1 MIIKWIFVCS
11 AIIITVTFAIFWY
24 KIAHQT
30 TFRGKWNQIKSP
42 LIVFD
47 FDGTI
52 CPSYPLFIDQ
62 VNVLTGGAKSSVE
75 AIDFRSMN
83 LGQILKTLK
92 VSLFRLPFL
101 VRKARRNVQKQLLE
115 LPPVAGIVEVLQEL
129 KRRGYF
135 LGILTSNSE
144 ENVSLYFQKYKIDF
158 FDFIYTGNNVFG
170 KEKHLKAI
178 LKKTHLDPKRD
189 LVVYIGDEVRD
200 MEAAQK
206 AGFGSIA
213 VAWGYNSFSLLQ
225 ASHPDILLENPS
237 AVMEIFH
244 DENFSTLK
252 SHPFKR
258 N

>member
-1 MIIKWIFVCS
+1 MIAKWILIFS
-11 AIIITVTFAIFWY
+11 ALIITVTFAIFWY

-30 TFRGKWNQIKSP
+30 TFRGKWSQIKAP

-62 VNVLTGGAKSSVE
+62 VSVLTGGSRSDMKAV
-75 AIDFRSMN
+75 DFRSMN

-115 LPPVAGIVEVLQEL
+115 LPPVSGIMETLQEL
-129 KRRGYF
+129 KRRGYS

-178 LKKTHLDPKRD
+178 LKKAHLDPKRD
-189 LVVYIGDEVRD
+189 FVVYIGDEVRD
-200 MEAAQK
+200 MEAAQR

-213 VAWGYNSFSLLQ
+213 VTWGYNSFPLLQ
-225 ASHPDILLENPS
+225 ASNPDILLENPS
-237 AVMEIFH
+237 LLTEVFH
-244 DENFSTLK
+244 DENFPTLK
-252 SHPFKR
+252 SHRFKR
-258 N
+258 I